1 MNIKKFFINFVLVIA
16 ITFMVATN
24 VSALIKGYCVTAEVS
39 DISPSSIGIG
49 EEFTVGI
56 QIENCGN
63 EMPEYV
69 SFELLNPPTDITI
82 KEPLII
88 NISKLYYGNSERFI
102 TYHMKTT
109 DDAQPGT
116 HIIKTKL
123 SYGKT
128 QYSITKNYNIT
139 IEVIG
144 DEAELSIASFKTD
157 PVLPR
162 KGETVELT
170 LRIENTGDGTA
181 KSVEVYVNHSFQG
194 LKQSFIGA
202 LDSDEDG
209 PAILTFIVDQSGE
222 FEFPVTI
229 SYKDDFGD
237 NEIKTNVSLNVLKK
251 KSNIGTIILAILI
264 IAVFGGGIYYFI
276 KTKKAKDKVIQQ
288 LLQGEDV
295 NPRESEGEDVN
306 PRESKK
312 IIKKHITTKKHIK
325 KSQKEK
331 EEREK
336 KERRKK
342 EFKREFL
349 EKYKK

>member
-1 MNIKKFFINFVLVIA
+1 MNIKKFFISFAIITIIIFVIA
-16 ITFMVATN
+16 TN
-24 VSALIKGYCVTAEVS
+24 ISALTEGYCVTAEVS

-49 EEFTVGI
+49 EEFTVGV
-56 QIENCGN
+56 QIENCGD

-69 SFELLNPPTDITI
+69 SFELLNPPIDITI

-102 TYHMKTT
+102 IYHMKTT

-116 HIIKTKL
+116 HLIKTRL

-128 QYSITKNYNIT
+128 QYSRIKNYNIT

-144 DEAELSIASFKTD
+144 DKAELSIASLKTK
-157 PVLPR
+157 PVLPK

-181 KSVEVYVNHSFQG
+181 KSVEVYMNHSFQG

-209 PAILTFIVDQSGE
+209 PAVLTFIVDKPGE

-237 NEIKTNVSLNVLKK
+237 NEIKTKVSLNVLKK
-251 KSNIGTIILAILI
+251 KSNIGAIILAILI
-264 IAVFGGGIYYFI
+264 IAVLGGGIYYFI
-276 KTKKAKDKVIQQ
+276 KTKKSKDKIIHQ
-288 LLQGEDV
+288 LLQGENV
-295 NPRESEGEDVN
+295 KPERLE
-306 PRESKK
+306 K
-312 IIKKHITTKKHIK
+312 TTKKHIK
-325 KSQKEK
+325 KSQEEEK
-331 EEREK
+331 KREK
-336 KERRKK
+336 KEKRIR
-342 EFKREFL
+342 EFKREIL

>member
-1 MNIKKFFINFVLVIA
+1 MRKEILFLFVILIVPTIIA
-16 ITFMVATN
+16 LDT
-24 VSALIKGYCVTAEVS
+24 GYCVTAEVS

-49 EEFTVGI
+49 AEFTVGVH
-56 QIENCGN
+56 IENCGD

-88 NISKLYYGNSERFI
+88 NISKLYYGSSERFI

-109 DDAQPGT
+109 EDAQPGT

-123 SYGKT
+123 IYGGREF
-128 QYSITKNYNIT
+128 SITKNYEIT
-139 IEVIG
+139 FNVIG
-144 DEAELSIASFKTD
+144 DKAELSIASLKTN

-162 KGETVELT
+162 EGETVELT

-181 KSVEVYVNHSFQG
+181 KSVSVYADHPFQG

-209 PAILTFIVDQSGE
+209 PVVLTFIVDEAGE

-237 NEIKTNVSLNVLKK
+237 NEIKTMININVLKK
-251 KSNIGTIILAILI
+251 ESNAGAIIFAILV
-264 IAVFGGGIYYFI
+264 IAIFGGGIYYFI
-276 KTKKAKDKVIQQ
+276 KTKKSKDKIIHQ
-288 LLQGEDV
+288 LLKGNNSGEK
-295 NPRESEGEDVN
+295 N
-306 PRESKK
+306 
-312 IIKKHITTKKHIK
+312 K
-325 KSQKEK
+325 KSL
-331 EEREK
+331 
-336 KERRKK
+336 RKK
-342 EFKREFL
+342 WGKNV
-349 EKYKK
+349 

>member
-1 MNIKKFFINFVLVIA
+1 MRKEILVVI
-16 ITFMVATN
+16 IIMTFLIVTRVN
-24 VSALIKGYCVTAEVS
+24 ALSEGYCVTAEVS

-49 EEFTVGI
+49 EEFTVGVH
-56 QIENCGN
+56 IENCGE

-69 SFELLNPPTDITI
+69 SFELLNPPVDITI
-82 KEPLII
+82 KEPLVI

-102 TYHMKTT
+102 TYHMRTT

-116 HIIKTKL
+116 HVIKTRL

-128 QYSITKNYNIT
+128 QYSITKNYDIT

-144 DEAELSIASFKTD
+144 EKAELSIASLKTE

-181 KSVEVYVNHSFQG
+181 KSVEVYMEHPFQG

-209 PAILTFIVDQSGE
+209 PAVLTFIVDEEGE

-229 SYKDDFGD
+229 SYKDDYGD

-251 KSNIGTIILAILI
+251 KSNIGMIILAILI
-264 IAVFGGGIYYFI
+264 IAVFGLGIYYFV
-276 KTKKAKDKVIQQ
+276 KTKKAKNKIIQQ
-288 LLQGEDV
+288 LLKGDDSDEK
-295 NPRESEGEDVN
+295 N
-306 PRESKK
+306 
-312 IIKKHITTKKHIK
+312 K
-325 KSQKEK
+325 KSL
-331 EEREK
+331 
-336 KERRKK
+336 RKK
-342 EFKREFL
+342 
-349 EKYKK
+349 

>member
-1 MNIKKFFINFVLVIA
+1 MIKRGIILAFAFLFLLNY
-16 ITFMVATN
+16 
-24 VSALIKGYCVTAEVS
+24 VSALDEGYCVTAEVS

-56 QIENCGN
+56 QIENCGG
-63 EMPEYV
+63 EVPEYV
-69 SFELLNPPTDITI
+69 SFELLNPPVDLEI

-102 TYHMKTT
+102 IYHIKTT
-109 DDAQPGT
+109 EDAQPGT
-116 HIIKTKL
+116 HIIKTRL

-128 QYSITKNYNIT
+128 QYSIIKNYNIT
-139 IEVIG
+139 FKIIG
-144 DEAELSIASFKTD
+144 DKAELSIASLKTE

-162 KGETVELT
+162 EEETVELT

-181 KSVEVYVNHSFQG
+181 KSVEVYADHPFQG

-209 PAILTFIVDQSGE
+209 PAVLTFIVDKAGE

-251 KSNIGTIILAILI
+251 ESNIGAIIFAILI

-276 KTKKAKDKVIQQ
+276 KTKKAKNKIIHQ
-288 LLQGEDV
+288 LLQGENFNTDILKKTAKKL
-295 NPRESEGEDVN
+295 PKESQGE
-306 PRESKK
+306 KK
-312 IIKKHITTKKHIK
+312 
-325 KSQKEK
+325 
-331 EEREK
+331 EREK
-336 KERRKK
+336 KEKRKK
-342 EFKREFL
+342 EFRREIL

>member
-1 MNIKKFFINFVLVIA
+1 MKKEVILSLVSILLFSLVLPLVL
-16 ITFMVATN
+16 
-24 VSALIKGYCVTAEVS
+24 ALDKGLCVTAEVS

-56 QIENCGN
+56 QIENCGE

-69 SFELLNPPTDITI
+69 SFELLNPPIDITI

-88 NISKLYYGNSERFI
+88 NISKLYYANSERFI
-102 TYHMKTT
+102 TYHMRTT

-116 HIIKTKL
+116 HLIKTRL

-128 QYSITKNYNIT
+128 QNSRTKNYNIT

-144 DEAELSIASFKTD
+144 NKAELSIASFKTN
-157 PVLPR
+157 PVLP
-162 KGETVELT
+162 KEGETVELT

-181 KSVEVYVNHSFQG
+181 KSVEIYVDHPFQG

-209 PAILTFIVDQSGE
+209 PVVLTFIVDKTGE

-229 SYKDDFGD
+229 SYKDDFVD

-251 KSNIGTIILAILI
+251 KSNIGVIILAILI
-264 IAVFGGGIYYFI
+264 IAVFSWGIYYFI
-276 KTKKAKDKVIQQ
+276 KTKKTKDKIIQQ
-288 LLQGEDV
+288 LLRGNNLVEK
-295 NPRESEGEDVN
+295 N
-306 PRESKK
+306 
-312 IIKKHITTKKHIK
+312 K
-325 KSQKEK
+325 KSL
-331 EEREK
+331 
-336 KERRKK
+336 RKK
-342 EFKREFL
+342 
-349 EKYKK
+349 

>member
-1 MNIKKFFINFVLVIA
+1 MFEKLKKEAKMNIKKFFINFVIVVA
-16 ITFMVATN
+16 ITFVAATSI
-24 VSALIKGYCVTAEVS
+24 SALDKGYCVTAEVS

-49 EEFTVGI
+49 EEFTVGV
-56 QIENCGN
+56 QIENCGD

-69 SFELLNPPTDITI
+69 SFELLNPPIDITI

-116 HIIKTKL
+116 HIIKTRL

-144 DEAELSIASFKTD
+144 DKAELSIASFKTN

-181 KSVEVYVNHSFQG
+181 KSVEVYMN
-194 LKQSFIGA
+194 QSFIGA

-209 PAILTFIVDQSGE
+209 PVILTFIVDKSGE

-251 KSNIGTIILAILI
+251 KSNIGTIILVILI

-295 NPRESEGEDVN
+295 NPKESEEEDVN
-306 PRESKK
+306 PKESKG
-312 IIKKHITTKKHIK
+312 TTKKHIK
-325 KSQKEK
+325 KSLEGK

-336 KERRKK
+336 KEKRMR
-342 EFKREFL
+342 EFKRELL